1 MVIERQNSLIVR
13 YRRPQHFTHKIDW
26 KFAMLAPIIPD
37 NHMGQTST
45 GMDNGIFA
53 VIYPRDMSESD
64 AEFVLDMLGHEAR
77 RVRRRQENKRTAE
90 ALAFSWAG
98 DASTC

>member
-1 MVIERQNSLIVR
+1 
-13 YRRPQHFTHKIDW
+13 
-26 KFAMLAPIIPD
+26 MLAPIIPE

-64 AEFVLDMLGHEAR
+64 AEFVLDMLGHEAK
-77 RVRRRQENKRTAE
+77 RVRRRQENKMAAE
-90 ALAFSWAG
+90 SLAFSWAG
-98 DASTC
+98 NPSSC